1 MKIKKEVL
9 KRILMEEIQRQMNE
23 DALSSM
29 TGNSNKSTITTP
41 QQLSKKLKDDAKILN
56 TTSPTDLNSKESAL
70 TSKIIDKALEISEP
84 KIGDNGETIKKDDS
98 KELSRVDK
106 AMDMVAK
113 QFPDNK

>member
-29 TGNSNKSTITTP
+29 SSTKGGIASTP
-41 QQLSKKLKDDAKILN
+41 QQLAAKLKDDAKTLSS
-56 TTSPTDLNSKESAL
+56 TSPTDLNSKETAL
-70 TSKIIDKALEISEP
+70 TSKIIDKALEIGEP
-84 KIGDNGETIKKDDS
+84 KLGDNGEVIKKDDS
-98 KELSRVDK
+98 KELSKVDQ
-106 AMDMVAK
+106 AMDMIAK